1 MSFIAMFSAS
11 YCSEDEMARK
21 LADRLGY
28 ADCTSEVIQAAS
40 RTGGVSGEKLV
51 RAMQGPGFFFN
62 NISHERERA
71 VAFLRLALAEAL
83 CRDNLICQ
91 GYISL
96 LAPRFIPHVLRVGVV
111 ADDKHRIV
119 TAQQHGA
126 RDAAKLIRRD
136 DQNAGRWIHYLF
148 GADQPRDSLYDIVIP
163 LHIVGIDAGVEIIRE
178 NSGKEAL
185 KTTDESRRLAE
196 EHVVAARVGVALAT
210 RGYYFCDV
218 FVHENTATI
227 VINKETLRL
236 GKLEQTLA
244 KIAESVPGVKRVV
257 TRVGPEYNQPNISF
271 KMDITLPKKA
281 LLVDDE
287 KEFVVTL
294 SERLMLR
301 DIPSVVVHDG
311 EQALVQVSRDKP
323 DVMVLDLKMPGIDG
337 MQVLRQV
344 KSSHPGIEVIILTG
358 HGTEKDRIAAMELG
372 AFAYL
377 QKPVDV
383 DVLARTMKEAYRKIG
398 RQ

>member
-1 MSFIAMFSAS
+1 
-11 YCSEDEMARK
+11 
-21 LADRLGY
+21 
-28 ADCTSEVIQAAS
+28 
-40 RTGGVSGEKLV
+40 
-51 RAMQGPGFFFN
+51 
-62 NISHERERA
+62 
-71 VAFLRLALAEAL
+71 
-83 CRDNLICQ
+83 
-91 GYISL
+91 
-96 LAPRFIPHVLRVGVV
+96 
-111 ADDKHRIV
+111 
-119 TAQQHGA
+119 
-126 RDAAKLIRRD
+126 
-136 DQNAGRWIHYLF
+136 
-148 GADQPRDSLYDIVIP
+148 
-163 LHIVGIDAGVEIIRE
+163 
-178 NSGKEAL
+178 
-185 KTTDESRRLAE
+185 
-196 EHVVAARVGVALAT
+196 
-210 RGYYFCDV
+210 
-218 FVHENTATI
+218 
-227 VINKETLRL
+227 
-236 GKLEQTLA
+236 
-244 KIAESVPGVKRVV
+244 
-257 TRVGPEYNQPNISF
+257 
-271 KMDITLPKKA
+271 
-281 LLVDDE
+281 LVDDE